1 MVSKEQAVEIK
12 RQKSDKFKN
21 LQNKITNDLN
31 VATEVVKKFDKEIIV
46 SMFGSARIKPEHKFY
61 QDTYKIAFDLVQKGY
76 AICTGGGPGLMEAAS
91 KGAFESCAATGNQCS
106 AKSLGL
112 SIVLPH
118 EQDSNPYLHEN
129 ITFANF
135 AQRKIV
141 FSTVSD
147 AYIIT
152 PGGYGTLD
160 ELFEV
165 VTLVQCKI
173 VPQKPICLYGREYWT
188 KMIDFIRES
197 LLEERMINPVDLD
210 MLHIVD
216 SPEEA
221 VEFIHS
227 HLKLGE

>member
-1 MVSKEQAVEIK
+1 MVSKEQAVAMK

-31 VATEVVKKFDKEIIV
+31 VATEVVKKFDNEIIV
-46 SMFGSARIKPEHKFY
+46 SIFGSARVKPEHQFY
-61 QDTYKIAFDLVQKGY
+61 QDTYKMAFDLVGKGY

-91 KGAFESCAATGNQCS
+91 KGAFEGCAAQNNTCN

-118 EQDSNPYLHEN
+118 EQESNPYLHEN
-129 ITFANF
+129 ILFANF

-165 VTLVQCKI
+165 VTLVQCKV
-173 VPQKPICLYGREYWT
+173 VPNKPICLYGREYWT
-188 KMIDFIRES
+188 KMLDFIRES
-197 LLEERMINPVDLD
+197 LLEERMINPNDLN
-210 MLHIVD
+210 MLQIVD

-221 VEFIHS
+221 VNFIHS
-227 HLKLGE
+227 HLKLGV

>member
-46 SMFGSARIKPEHKFY
+46 SIFGSARVKPEHQFY
-61 QDTYKIAFDLVQKGY
+61 KDTYKMAFDLVGKGY
-76 AICTGGGPGLMEAAS
+76 AVCTGGGPGLMEAAS
-91 KGAFESCAATGNQCS
+91 KGAFEGCAAKNDTCN

-118 EQDSNPYLHEN
+118 EQESNPYLHEN
-129 ITFANF
+129 ILFANF

-165 VTLVQCKI
+165 VTLVQCKV
-173 VPQKPICLYGREYWT
+173 VPNKPICLYGREYWT

-197 LLEERMINPVDLD
+197 LLEERMINPLDLD
-210 MLHIVD
+210 MLQIVD

-221 VEFIHS
+221 VNFIHS
-227 HLKLGE
+227 HLKLGV

>member
-1 MVSKEQAVEIK
+1 MVSKEQAVIIK

-31 VATEVVKKFDKEIIV
+31 VATEIVKKFDKEIIV
-46 SMFGSARIKPEHKFY
+46 SIFGSARVQPEHKFY
-61 QDTYKIAFDLVQKGY
+61 QDTYKMAYELVQKGY

-91 KGAFESCAATGNQCS
+91 KGAFESSLSLTNNQS
-106 AKSLGL
+106 SKSLGL

-118 EQDSNPYLHEN
+118 EQKSNPYLNEN

-147 AYIIT
+147 AYIVT

-165 VTLVQCKI
+165 VTLVQCKV
-173 VPQKPICLYGREYWT
+173 VPNKPICLYGKEYWT
-188 KMIDFIRES
+188 KMLDFIKES
-197 LLEERMINPVDLD
+197 LLEEHMIKIEDVD
-210 MLHIVD
+210 MLKIVD

-221 VEFIHS
+221 ISFIHS